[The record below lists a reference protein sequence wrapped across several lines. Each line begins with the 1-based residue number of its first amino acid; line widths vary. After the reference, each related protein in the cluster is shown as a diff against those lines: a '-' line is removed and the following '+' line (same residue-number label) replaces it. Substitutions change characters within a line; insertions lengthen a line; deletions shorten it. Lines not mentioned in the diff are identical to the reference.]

1 MTVQTRSVKSMAELV
16 AAAKKAPTVEAG
28 VTTVL
33 QGVAN
38 QLLTAVWAEWEG
50 DKLALPNFSA
60 GLNASV
66 GALTA
71 AILEDVEPTQAQ
83 VAVASQELS
92 VAKAEIHA
100 QAQNKAQEK
109 APQTITPSPA
119 QNQAEA
125 AASAASLSQRQAQAR
140 AKGWAVPTQ

>member
-1 MTVQTRSVKSMAELV
+1 MTVQTRSAKSMAELI

-28 VTTVL
+28 ATIVL

-66 GALTA
+66 GALVP
-71 AILEDVEPTQAQ
+71 AILEDVEPTQGQIAG
-83 VAVASQELS
+83 ASQELS
-92 VAKAEIHA
+92 VAKAEIQAQA
-100 QAQNKAQEK
+100 QAQNKP
-109 APQTITPSPA
+109 PQPNPA
-119 QNQAEA
+119 LIPTDA
-125 AASAASLSQRQAQAR
+125 AARARDLAQRQAQAK
-140 AKGWAVPTQ
+140 AKGWPVPAE